1 MDDISTLLNYLAYL
15 LPAVVVGI
23 IAYYFFKGHTANEE
37 GRRRYILQKEAQ
49 KSILP
54 LRLQAYER
62 LTIFLERMAPNQ
74 LLIRVAPYSD
84 DVEKY
89 EKLLIKSIEQEFDHN
104 IAQQIYVTNDCWN
117 MVNAAKNATIQII
130 RQAAMNEK
138 VDTSDKLRETV
149 ISHFM
154 DEVSPSQKAMMYLKQ
169 EVSELW

>member
-1 MDDISTLLNYLAYL
+1 MQDLTPIISYFAYL
-15 LPAVVVGI
+15 LPAIVVGI
-23 IAYYFFKGHTANEE
+23 VAYYFFKGHTSNEE

-49 KSILP
+49 KNILP

-62 LTIFLERMAPNQ
+62 LTIFLERIAPNQ

-89 EKLLIKSIEQEFDHN
+89 EKLLIQNIEQEFEHN
-104 IAQQIYVTNDCWN
+104 ISQQIYVTSDCWN

-138 VDTSDKLRETV
+138 VDTSDKLRE
-149 ISHFM
+149 
-154 DEVSPSQKAMMYLKQ
+154 
-169 EVSELW
+169 